1 MDKLETIANGFIQAK
16 VLLAA
21 AELRVFELLKE
32 GGRTAA
38 EVCRALDGDL
48 RGVEILLDA
57 LCAMEVLVK
66 EGERYRNRP
75 EHEPFL
81 LEDSATQY
89 VSMLRHRNHMF
100 RRWADLED
108 RVRGVPQVES
118 AEDRSVLLDSRANE
132 NFIRA
137 MYAVGHKSA
146 PSTVDRIPL
155 EGVRTLADL
164 GGGPGHYLVEFL
176 RRLPEAE
183 GYLADLPLTL
193 GVARELLASSPLH
206 ERIRFVEWDLYAGDV
221 PEELPPLDL
230 AFLSQVIHSESPARN
245 RHLLRRLHGVL
256 APGGLLVVR
265 ENLVE
270 EGRTSPAP
278 AALFAVNML
287 AMTHDGRT
295 YTEGEVAR
303 WGAEAGLVHECGE
316 RLDERTCLVLL
327 RRPA

>member
-1 MDKLETIANGFIQAK
+1 MDRLEQISNGFIQAK
-16 VLLAA
+16 ILLAA
-21 AELRVFELLKE
+21 AELRVFDLLKD
-32 GGRTAA
+32 GGATAA
-38 EVCRALDGDL
+38 GVCRSLDGDL

-57 LCAMEVLVK
+57 LTAMEIVVK
-66 EGERYRNRP
+66 EGETYRNHP

-108 RVRGVPQVES
+108 RVLGLPQVES
-118 AEDRSVLLDSRANE
+118 AEDRSVLLDTRANE

-137 MYAVGHKSA
+137 MYAVGHRAA

-155 EGVRTLADL
+155 DGVRTVADL
-164 GGGPGHYLVEFL
+164 GGGPGHYLVELL
-176 RRLPEAE
+176 RRIPEGE

-193 GVARELLASSPLH
+193 DVARELLSSSPLRD
-206 ERIRFVEWDLYAGDV
+206 RITFLEWDLYTGEA

-245 RHLLRRLHGVL
+245 RHLFRRLCGVL

-270 EGRTSPAP
+270 EGRTSPP
-278 AALFAVNML
+278 KAALFAVNML
-287 AMTHDGRT
+287 AMTHEGRT
-295 YTEGEVAR
+295 YTEGEVVG
-303 WGAEAGLVHECGE
+303 WGVEAGLVHAGGE
-316 RLDERTCLVLL
+316 RLDERTCLTFL